1 MDTQNIKI
9 YSQSR
14 VTRRSLLKFTA
25 VAVGATSLGG
35 LLAACGEDEDTG
47 GGADTATTEPTTGTG
62 GGADTAT
69 SEPTTGT
76 GGGADTS
83 TTTTEPTAG
92 TGTSGGETYTV
103 EMTAQ
108 SQFDPKQLTVK
119 VGDTITWKVVGAM
132 PHSTTSDPA
141 KAADESNAQ
150 VPDGAETWDSGILT
164 GEGTEFSYTVEVA
177 GEYTYFCI
185 PHESLGMIGNFTAE
199 E

>member
-1 MDTQNIKI
+1 MDTQNIKM
-9 YSQSR
+9 YSRSR

-62 GGADTAT
+62 GGADT
-69 SEPTTGT
+69 
-76 GGGADTS
+76 S
-83 TTTTEPTAG
+83 TTTTEPTVG

-119 VGDTITWKVVGAM
+119 VGDTITWKIAGAM

-177 GEYTYFCI
+177 GDYTYFCI

>member
-69 SEPTTGT
+69 SEPTT
-76 GGGADTS
+76 DTS
-83 TTTTEPTAG
+83 TTMTEPTAG

-119 VGDTITWKVVGAM
+119 VGDTITWKIVGAM

-141 KAADESNAQ
+141 KAADE
-150 VPDGAETWDSGILT
+150 
-164 GEGTEFSYTVEVA
+164 
-177 GEYTYFCI
+177 
-185 PHESLGMIGNFTAE
+185 
-199 E
+199 